1 MDIQWFPGHMAKTR
15 RLISDNLKLVD
26 VVVELVD
33 ARLPL
38 SSRNPEIDK
47 IIGKK
52 PRVIVMNKADMADG
66 ELNTKWIEYFKKC
79 GFEAILADSLSGK
92 GVKSLNG
99 ALDRVLSEKFKKDK
113 ERGIVKKSVKMMI
126 VGIPNVGKSSFINRL
141 AGRSAAKTGDRPGVT
156 TAKQWIRLS
165 GKYEL
170 LDTPG
175 ILWPKFDDVLT
186 ARKIAYTG
194 GIKDDILDVEE
205 LASYLLEYLNENYK
219 ERLNERYKITEE
231 TDKLS
236 GYELL
241 KLVGKKRG
249 ALLSGGEIDT
259 FKAAGF
265 LLGDFRSAKLGNITL
280 EKPEN
285 GE

>member
-33 ARLPL
+33 ARIPL

-47 IIGKK
+47 IVNNK
-52 PRVIVMNKADMADG
+52 PRVLIMNKSDIADSDA
-66 ELNTKWIEYFKKC
+66 NKKWLLYFKKK
-79 GFEAILADSLSGK
+79 GIEAVSVDSLSGK
-92 GVKSLNG
+92 GVKSVT
-99 ALDRVLSEKFKKDK
+99 AAIDSVLKDK
-113 ERGIVKKSVKMMI
+113 YEKERQKGIIKHSVKMMI
-126 VGIPNVGKSSFINRL
+126 VGIPNVGKSSLINRL

-165 GKYEL
+165 GKFEL

-175 ILWPKFDDVLT
+175 ILWPKFEDVLT

-194 GIKDDILDVEE
+194 GIKDDILDIEE
-205 LASYLLEYLNENYK
+205 LSCYLLEYLRDNYEN
-219 ERLNERYKITEE
+219 RLKERYKISEDINGLT
-231 TDKLS
+231 
-236 GYELL
+236 GFELL
-241 KLVGKKRG
+241 ELVGRKRG
-249 ALLSGGEIDT
+249 ALISGGEIDT

-265 LLGDFRSAKLGNITL
+265 VLDDFRGAKIGNITL
-280 EKPEN
+280 ELPN
-285 GE
+285 

>member
-33 ARLPL
+33 ARIPM

-47 IIGKK
+47 IVNNK
-52 PRVIVMNKADMADG
+52 PRVLVMNKSDISDSEA
-66 ELNTKWIEYFKKC
+66 NKKWLAYFKSK
-79 GFEAILADSLSGK
+79 GIEAVAVDSLSGK
-92 GVKSLNG
+92 GVNTVT
-99 ALDRVLSEKFKKDK
+99 AAIDRVLNDK
-113 ERGIVKKSVKMMI
+113 YERERQKGIIKHSVKMMI
-126 VGIPNVGKSSFINRL
+126 VGIPNVGKSSLINRL

-175 ILWPKFDDVLT
+175 ILWPKFEDVET

-194 GIKDDILDVEE
+194 GIKDDILDIEE
-205 LASYLLEYLNENYK
+205 LSCYLLEYLKENYND
-219 ERLNERYKITEE
+219 RLKERYKISDDISAMT
-231 TDKLS
+231 
-236 GYELL
+236 GFELL
-241 KLVGKKRG
+241 EMVGRKRG
-249 ALLSGGEIDT
+249 ALISGGEIDT

-265 LLGDFRSAKLGNITL
+265 VLDDFRGAKIGNITL
-280 EKPEN
+280 ELP
-285 GE
+285 